1 MLLDGFPVFVFPPFW
16 SYDLCRSKMFCVL
29 KSFWSTAWE
38 LRLSLA
44 HFLWFWAFT
53 QATRLEKH
61 LREPI
66 KTNLVIT
73 NAIFSDTSNN
83 RTQSSADKLG
93 HPIKFTEKMDGIWVY
108 RFASHP

>member
-1 MLLDGFPVFVFPPFW
+1 
-16 SYDLCRSKMFCVL
+16 MFCVL
-29 KSFWSTAWE
+29 KSFWSTTWE

-53 QATRLEKH
+53 RATRLEKH

-93 HPIKFTEKMDGIWVY
+93 HPIKFTEKMDGI
-108 RFASHP
+108 